1 MTSRSF
7 VASIALAFAL
17 LATGCPGPRAP
28 SQATTATKKAP
39 IRTQAQ
45 KTGPSGADLYK
56 SSCAACHGPDA
67 KGVPNL
73 GKDLVNSDFCKS
85 QTDDQML
92 EFLKKGRPA
101 DDPANTT
108 KVAMPPKGG
117 NPALKDDDLR
127 AIVTYIKSLRTT
139 P

>member
-1 MTSRSF
+1 MTSRSL
-7 VASIALAFAL
+7 VASLALAFTL
-17 LATGCPGPRAP
+17 LAAGCPGPAAP
-28 SQATTATKKAP
+28 AQSATTTKKAP
-39 IRTQAQ
+39 LRTQA
-45 KTGPSGADLYK
+45 KKAGPSGADLYK

-73 GKDLVNSDFCKS
+73 GKDLVNSEFCKS
-85 QTDDQML
+85 QSDDEML
-92 EFLKKGRPA
+92 AFLKKGRAA

-127 AIVTYIKSLRTT
+127 AIVTYITSLRTT

>member
-1 MTSRSF
+1 MTSRTL
-7 VASIALAFAL
+7 VASIALALSL
-17 LATGCPGPRAP
+17 LAAGCPGPQAP
-28 SQATTATKKAP
+28 AQPAARKAP
-39 IRTQAQ
+39 LRTQAQ

-67 KGVPNL
+67 KGIPNL
-73 GKDLVNSDFCKS
+73 GKDLVNSEFCKS

-92 EFLKKGRPA
+92 AFLKKGRAA

-127 AIVTYIKSLRTT
+127 SIVTYINSLRTT